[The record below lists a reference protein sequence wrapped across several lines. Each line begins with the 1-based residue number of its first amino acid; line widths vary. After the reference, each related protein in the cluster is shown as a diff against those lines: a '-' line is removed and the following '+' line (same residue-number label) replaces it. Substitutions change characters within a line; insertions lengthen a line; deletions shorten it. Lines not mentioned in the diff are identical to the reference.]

1 MMRSCKWC
9 GRMHPVGYECPA
21 KPKQRNDYRR
31 RLTDARAF
39 RNTAEWRRVRAEVN
53 ERDAHLCRLCLA
65 SGVRSDVGLSAHHII
80 PLVETL
86 DYAADPEWIITLC
99 HDHHERADHGEYSRD
114 ELHLL
119 AIADPNMTRLF
130 EKNGRAGAPPGG
142 RAEFWPDRSDT
153 PTFPLKKNTSAKN
166 EKFKK

>member
-9 GRMHPVGYECPA
+9 GRMHPVGYECQA

-31 RLTDARAF
+31 RQTDARAF
-39 RNTAEWRRVRAEVN
+39 RNTAQWRRVRAEVN
-53 ERDAHLCRLCLA
+53 ERDAYLCRLCLA
-65 SGVRSDVGLSAHHII
+65 AGARCDEGLSTHHII

-119 AIADPNMTRLF
+119 AIADPNMSCFSGKQEGGDT
-130 EKNGRAGAPPGG
+130 PPGG
-142 RAEFWPDRSDT
+142 RVEF
-153 PTFPLKKNTSAKN
+153 
-166 EKFKK
+166 